1 MRKLIVV
8 ALFLTGSA
16 ALYSSA
22 SARAFDGELRRDFAE
37 AAFGREGEQAPPP
50 VTPVSTER
58 SAGSGPLDRLWF
70 RPIGPATPSGRVDDL
85 AVLESDPTTFYV
97 AMATAG
103 VYKTTNAGTT
113 FTSVFDNEGSSSAG
127 AIAIAPTDANLVW
140 VGTGEAN
147 NRQSSS
153 WGDGVYKSTDGGRS
167 WKNMGLRDS
176 KAIARIIVDPINFDV
191 VYVAATGNLWGAAGE
206 RGVYKTSDGGLTWS
220 RVLHA
225 DDDTGAT
232 DLVIDPQNN
241 KTLYAATYQRR
252 RAQWG
257 MNGGGAGSTIWKSTD
272 AGHTWARV
280 EGGLPSGD
288 KGRIGLA
295 IYRAN
300 PNVLYATVE
309 HPTESGV
316 YRTDNAGGT
325 WRKLSDTNPRPM
337 YFSQIRIDPLSD
349 SRIYVLG
356 VSLHV
361 SDDGGRTF
369 RGDGA
374 ERIHVDHHAMWINPR
389 DPRHLIIGNDGGVSM
404 SHDRSQTW
412 AWMPNLLGAQAYHV
426 EFDMQT
432 PYHVCAGLQ
441 DNNTWCGPSAVRT
454 NSGIHNDNWYVI
466 SGGDGFQP
474 LMDPTDARIVYAESQ
489 DGRMSRTDRFTNER
503 TTIRPE
509 PAELKPGEPSPY
521 RFNWDT
527 AMQLSPFD
535 PATIYIGANLVLKS
549 SDRGRSYQPISPDL
563 TTNTDREALSIMGV
577 VGKEIRIAKHD
588 GVGSFGN
595 IVTLEESAARP
606 GVVWVGSDDGVVSV
620 TQDSG
625 KTWTNVT
632 SKVSGV
638 PKWTYVSDVVPSRAN
653 AGTAY
658 VAFDGHRGGD
668 YKTYVFAT
676 TDYGATWRSVAG
688 NLPAGEVA
696 RGLAEDRRNPEIL
709 YLGTETGLWVSWN
722 RGGQWTRI
730 KANLPTMPIYE
741 IKQHPRDNDLILSSH
756 ARGIWILDDVSPIQE
771 WAKSENADAYV
782 FSSEGGT
789 IMNAAND
796 QMKGFEGDRLFLGQN
811 PAPGATLAYR
821 LRSDAKEVK
830 FTIKDASGNTVRELS
845 ENPSTALGAGD
856 MRERNRAGLNSVKWD
871 LRVQPLRPLPPAPGA
886 PAGGGGPGGG
896 GGFGGGG
903 NNGPYVLPGTYRA
916 TLNVNGR
923 DAQTIDVAVK
933 SDPLI
938 QITDMDRRTWFE
950 TARDLHDLQAKANDV
965 AEMVQTA
972 FAQVQ
977 LLQQQTRSQT
987 LAPNVKQELDN
998 VVKEFEA
1005 VRRRLGLGQQGGGG
1019 GFGGNTEN
1027 LRGRIGQMKGQVMAS
1042 TALPTN
1048 TQLMLIREMRAQLPG
1063 LIDQANAVVA
1073 KVPGLVKTMVGSGT
1087 LFPPIKPVPKG

>member
-1 MRKLIVV
+1 MNRRI
-8 ALFLTGSA
+8 ALTALTLTLATA
-16 ALYSSA
+16 ALVA
-22 SARAFDGELRRDFAE
+22 
-37 AAFGREGEQAPPP
+37 QAPPP
-50 VTPVSTER
+50 QTPVFTAQ
-58 SAGSGPLDRLWF
+58 SAGSGPFDRLHF
-70 RPIGPATPSGRVDDL
+70 RPIGPATPSGRVDEL
-85 AVLESDPTTFYV
+85 AVLEGDPTTFYV
-97 AMATAG
+97 GMATAG

-113 FTSVFDNEGSSSAG
+113 FTTVFDNESSSSFG
-127 AIAIAPTDANLVW
+127 TTTTPPTDANLVW

-176 KAIARIIVDPINFDV
+176 KAVARIIVDPVDFDV
-191 VYVAATGNLWGAAGE
+191 VYVASPGNLWGAGGE
-206 RGVYKTSDGGLTWS
+206 RGVYKTADGGATWS
-220 RVLHA
+220 RVLHV

-232 DLVIDPQNN
+232 DLVMDPQNH

-257 MNGGGAGSTIWKSTD
+257 MNGGGPGSSIWKSTD
-272 AGHTWARV
+272 AGQTWAKI
-280 EGGLPSGD
+280 ESGLPAGP

-295 IYRAN
+295 VYRAN

-309 HPTESGV
+309 HPAESGV
-316 YRTDNAGGT
+316 YRTDNAGGS
-325 WRKLSDTNPRPM
+325 WRKMSDTNPRPM

-369 RGDGA
+369 RADGA
-374 ERIHVDHHAMWINPR
+374 ERIHVDHHAMWINPK
-389 DPRHLIIGNDGGVSM
+389 DPRHIIIGNDGGVSI

-412 AWMPNLLGAQAYHV
+412 VWLPHLLGAQAYHV

-489 DGRMSRTDRFTNER
+489 DGRMSRTDRLTNER
-503 TTIRPE
+503 TTVRPE
-509 PAELKPGEPSPY
+509 PAEAKPGETATTY

-563 TTNTDREALSIMGV
+563 TTNTDREALAIMGV
-577 VGKEIRIAKHD
+577 VGKDVRIAKND

-595 IVTLEESAARP
+595 IVTLEESAARQ

-620 TQDSG
+620 TQDAG

-632 SKVSGV
+632 SKIPGV
-638 PKWTYVSDVVPSRAN
+638 PKWTYVSDVLPSRAQP
-653 AGTAY
+653 GTAY
-658 VAFDGHRGGD
+658 VSFDGHRGGD
-668 YKTYVFAT
+668 FNTYVFAT
-676 TDYGATWRSVAG
+676 GDYGATWRSIAG
-688 NLPAGEVA
+688 NLPKGEVA
-696 RGLAEDRRNPEIL
+696 RGLAEDRRHPDIL
-709 YLGTETGLWVSWN
+709 YLGTETGLWVSLN

-741 IKQHPRDNDLILSSH
+741 IKQHPRDNDLILASH
-756 ARGIWILDDVSPIQE
+756 ARGIWILDDVTPIQE
-771 WAKSENADAYV
+771 WAKSEDADAFL
-782 FSSEGGT
+782 FSPEPAT
-789 IMNAAND
+789 TMNQAND

-821 LRSDAKEVK
+821 LRADAKDVTI
-830 FTIKDASGNTVRELS
+830 TIKDASGSTVREL
-845 ENPSTALGAGD
+845 AGEA
-856 MRERNRAGLNSVKWD
+856 MRDRNKAGLNIVKWD
-871 LRVQPLRPLPPAPGA
+871 LRVQPLRPLPPPPGA
-886 PAGGGGPGGG
+886 PAGAAAGGGG

-923 DAQTIDVAVK
+923 DAQTVDVAVK
-933 SDPLI
+933 GDPLI
-938 QITDMDRRTWFE
+938 QITDADRRIWHD
-950 TARDLHDLQAKANDV
+950 TARDLHQLQEKANEV
-965 AEMVQTA
+965 AEMVQNV

-977 LLQQQTRSQT
+977 LIQQQTRSAN
-987 LAPNVKQELDN
+987 LSAGAKQQLDGI
-998 VVKEFEA
+998 VKEFEA

-1019 GFGGNTEN
+1019 GFGGSNEN
-1027 LRGRIGQMKGQVMAS
+1027 LRGRFGQLKGQVMAS

-1048 TQLMLIREMRAQLPG
+1048 TQMMQIREARAALPG

-1073 KVPGLVKTMVGSGT
+1073 KVPALVKDLVGTGA
-1087 LFPPIKPVPKG
+1087 LFPPIKPVGKG

>member
-1 MRKLIVV
+1 MTRRI
-8 ALFLTGSA
+8 ALATLALSLVTA
-16 ALYSSA
+16 AVLA
-22 SARAFDGELRRDFAE
+22 
-37 AAFGREGEQAPPP
+37 QAPPP
-50 VTPVSTER
+50 QTPIFTAQ
-58 SAGSGPLDRLWF
+58 SAGNGPLDRLHF

-113 FTSVFDNEGSSSAG
+113 FTAVFDNETSSSAG

-153 WGDGVYKSTDGGRS
+153 WGDGVYKSADGGRS

-176 KAIARIIVDPINFDV
+176 KAVARIIVDPVNFDV
-191 VYVAATGNLWGAAGE
+191 VYVAAPGNLWGAGGE
-206 RGVYKTSDGGLTWS
+206 RGVYKTADGGLTWT
-220 RVLHA
+220 RVLHV

-232 DLVIDPQNN
+232 DLVMDPQNN
-241 KTLYAATYQRR
+241 KVLYAATYQRR

-257 MNGGGAGSTIWKSTD
+257 MNGGGPGSGIWKSTD
-272 AGHTWARV
+272 AGHTWAKV
-280 EGGLPSGD
+280 ESGLPAGP

-295 IYRAN
+295 IYRSN

-309 HPTESGV
+309 HPGESGV
-316 YRTDNAGGT
+316 YRTDNAGGS

-337 YFSQIRIDPLSD
+337 YFSQIRVDPLSD
-349 SRIYVLG
+349 SRVYVLG

-374 ERIHVDHHAMWINPR
+374 ERIHVDHHAMWINPK
-389 DPRHLIIGNDGGVSM
+389 DPRHIIIGNDGGVSI

-412 AWMPNLLGAQAYHV
+412 AWLPNVLGAQAYHV

-503 TTIRPE
+503 QTVRPE
-509 PAELKPGEPSPY
+509 PAESKPGEAATTY

-563 TTNTDREALSIMGV
+563 TTNTDRETLSIMGV
-577 VGKEIRIAKHD
+577 VGKEVRIAKND

-595 IVTLEESAARP
+595 IVTLEESAARQ

-620 TQDSG
+620 TQDAG
-625 KTWTNVT
+625 KTWTNV
-632 SKVSGV
+632 SSRISGV
-638 PKWTYVSDVVPSRAN
+638 PKWTYVSDVLPSRAQ

-658 VAFDGHRGGD
+658 VSFDGHRGGD
-668 YKTYVFAT
+668 FNTYVFT
-676 TDYGATWRSVAG
+676 TSDYGATWRSIAG
-688 NLPAGEVA
+688 NLPKGEVV
-696 RGLAEDRRNPEIL
+696 RGLAEDRRNPDVL
-709 YLGTETGLWVSWN
+709 YLGSETGLWVSLN

-741 IKQHPRDNDLILSSH
+741 IKQHPRDNDLILASH
-756 ARGIWILDDVSPIQE
+756 ARGIWILDDVTPIQE
-771 WAKSENADAYV
+771 WAKSENTDAFL
-782 FSSEGGT
+782 FSTEPAT

-821 LRSDAKEVK
+821 LRSDAKDVK
-830 FTIKDASGNTVRELS
+830 ITIKDASGSTVREL
-845 ENPSTALGAGD
+845 TGD
-856 MRERNRAGLNSVKWD
+856 AMRDRNKAGLNIVKWD

-886 PAGGGGPGGG
+886 PAAGGGAGG

-916 TLNVNGR
+916 TLHVNGR
-923 DAQTIDVAVK
+923 DAQTVDVMVK
-933 SDPLI
+933 GDPLI
-938 QITDMDRRTWFE
+938 QISETDRKIWHD
-950 TARDLHDLQAKANDV
+950 TARDLHQLQEKANEV
-965 AEMVQTA
+965 AAMVQNA

-977 LLQQQTRSQT
+977 MIQQQTKDANLS
-987 LAPNVKQELDN
+987 ANAKQQLDG

-1019 GFGGNTEN
+1019 GFGGNNEN
-1027 LRGRIGQMKGQVMAS
+1027 LRGRFGQLKGQVMAA
-1042 TALPTN
+1042 TAQPTN
-1048 TQLMLIREMRAQLPG
+1048 TQMMQIREARAALPG

-1073 KVPGLVKTMVGSGT
+1073 KVPALIKDLIGNGAM
-1087 LFPPIKPVPKG
+1087 FPAIKPVPKG

>member
-1 MRKLIVV
+1 MTRNRIAVT
-8 ALFLTGSA
+8 ALALSLTA
-16 ALYSSA
+16 ALVASA
-22 SARAFDGELRRDFAE
+22 SAREVEGELRRDSAE
-37 AAFGREGEQAPPP
+37 ADFGREGEQAPAPP
-50 VTPVSTER
+50 TPIMTER
-58 SAGSGPLDRLWF
+58 SAGGGPLDRLWF

-103 VYKTTNAGTT
+103 IYKTTNAGTT
-113 FTSVFDNEGSSSAG
+113 FTSVFDNEGTGSVGAV
-127 AIAIAPTDANLVW
+127 AIAQTDANLVW
-140 VGTGEAN
+140 AGTGEGN

-153 WGDGVYKSTDGGRS
+153 WGDGIYKSTDGGRS
-167 WKNMGLRDS
+167 WKNMGLRAS
-176 KAIARIIVDPINFDV
+176 RQIAKIIVDPIDFNV
-191 VYVAATGNLWGAAGE
+191 VYVAALGDLWSAGGE
-206 RGVYKTSDGGLTWS
+206 RGVYKTTDGGLTWN
-220 RVLHA
+220 RVLHV

-232 DLVIDPQNN
+232 ELVMDPVNN
-241 KTLYAATYQRR
+241 KTLYTATYQRR
-252 RAQWG
+252 RQQWG
-257 MNGGGAGSTIWKSTD
+257 MNGGGPGSNIWKSTD
-272 AGHTWARV
+272 GGQTWMKLEAGV
-280 EGGLPSGD
+280 PPGP
-288 KGRIGLA
+288 KGRIGLD
-295 IYRAN
+295 IYRRN
-300 PNVLYATVE
+300 PNVLYARIE

-316 YRTDNAGGT
+316 YRSDDGGAN
-325 WRKLSDTNPRPM
+325 WRKMSETNPRPM
-337 YFSQIRIDPLSD
+337 YFGVIKVDPQTD
-349 SRIYVLG
+349 SRIYVPG
-356 VSLHV
+356 VSLHI

-369 RGDGA
+369 RADGA
-374 ERIHVDHHAMWINPR
+374 ERIHVDHHALWINPR
-389 DPRHLIIGNDGGVSM
+389 DPRHLIIGNDGGVSI
-404 SHDRSQTW
+404 SHDRSATW
-412 AWMPNLLGAQAYHV
+412 VWLPNLLGAQAYHV

-509 PAELKPGEPSPY
+509 PAEMKPGEPPPY

-595 IVTLEESAARP
+595 IVTLEESAARQ

-620 TQDSG
+620 TQDAG

-632 SKVSGV
+632 SKISGV
-638 PKWTYVSDVVPSRAN
+638 PKWTYVADVLPSRAA

-668 YKTYVFAT
+668 YNTYVFAT
-676 TDYGATWRSVAG
+676 TDYGATWRSIAG
-688 NLPAGEVA
+688 NLPKGEVA

-709 YLGTETGLWVSWN
+709 YLGTETGLFVSWN
-722 RGGQWTRI
+722 RGGQWTRL

-741 IKQHPRDNDLILSSH
+741 IKQHPRDNDLILSTH
-756 ARGIWILDDVSPIQE
+756 ARGIWILDDMTPIQQ
-771 WAKSENADAYV
+771 WAKSEGADAFV
-782 FSSEGGT
+782 FESEGAT
-789 IMNAAND
+789 IINAAND

-821 LRSDAKEVK
+821 LRSDAKDVK
-830 FTIKDASGNTVRELS
+830 LTIKDASGATVRELS
-845 ENPSTALGAGD
+845 GNDLRD
-856 MRERNRAGLNSVKWD
+856 RNKAGLNIVKWD
-871 LRVQPLRPLPPAPGA
+871 LRVQPLRPLPPPPGA
-886 PAGGGGPGGG
+886 PAGGGGGAGG

-916 TLNVNGR
+916 TLSVDGR

-933 SDPLI
+933 GDPLI
-938 QITDMDRRTWFE
+938 QITDADRRMWHD
-950 TARDLHDLQAKANDV
+950 TARELHALQLKANDV
-965 AEMVQTA
+965 AEMVQNA

-977 LLQQQTRSQT
+977 LLQQQTKGQT
-987 LAPNVKQELDN
+987 LAPNVKQQLDN
-998 VVKEFEA
+998 LLKEFEV

-1027 LRGRIGQMKGQVMAS
+1027 LRGRIGQLKGQVMQS
-1042 TALPTN
+1042 TATPTN
-1048 TQLMLIREMRAQLPG
+1048 TQMMQVRDVRGQLPA

-1073 KVPGLVKTMVGSGT
+1073 KVPGLVKDMVGSGT
-1087 LFPPIKPVPKG
+1087 LFPPLKPIPKGC